1 MRKPHFRIPHIL
13 GDRLP
18 AECLKRQRPNKL
30 RSRFGHH
37 DLNIGAGFHEQ
48 TEKFTGFVC
57 GDTACDA

>member
-1 MRKPHFRIPHIL
+1 MRKPHFRIPEIL
-13 GDRLP
+13 CDRLP
-18 AECLKRQRPNKL
+18 AERLKCQRPHKL
-30 RSRFGHH
+30 RSCLSHH